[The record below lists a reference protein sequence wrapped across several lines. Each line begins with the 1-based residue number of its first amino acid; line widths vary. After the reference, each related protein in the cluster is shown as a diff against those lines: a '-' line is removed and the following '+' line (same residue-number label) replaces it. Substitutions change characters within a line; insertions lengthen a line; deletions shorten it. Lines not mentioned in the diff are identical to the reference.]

1 MICILVSISLSRS
14 IYVLFMSSVV
24 IIIIFTTS
32 HHYNLITDTLVFL
45 DIFVKISASLYRLA
59 FV

>member
-14 IYVLFMSSVV
+14 ICLMSSVV
-24 IIIIFTTS
+24 IIINFTTS
-32 HHYNLITDTLVFL
+32 HHYNLITDTLVSL

>member
-24 IIIIFTTS
+24 IIIFTTS
-32 HHYNLITDTLVFL
+32 HHYNLITDTLVSL